1 MMHRILTVDQMREAD
16 RSAIERGTPGIT
28 LMERAGAAVAEHVR
42 DGFPA
47 ARNILV
53 LCGPGN
59 NGGDGFVA
67 ARLLAGEGLQV
78 RLALLGSPEALSG
91 DAATAAAAWAGDV
104 LDAAAVD
111 PARGELVVDA
121 LFGTGLT
128 RDLDGAAAALVSRV
142 NRSQCPVLAVDI
154 PSGIDGDTGRV
165 RGVAIEADA
174 TVTFAAR
181 RPGHLLLPGR
191 THCGRVDVA
200 DIGIA
205 DEILASLE
213 PHLSA
218 NGPDLW
224 LEAFPRPAIDTHKY
238 ERGHALVLSGDA
250 THTGA
255 ARLVAR
261 GALRVGAGAVTLAS
275 PRSALAVNAA
285 HLTAVMLS
293 PCDNAEELASL
304 LSDKRINVVAMGP
317 GIGAGER
324 TRGLVKAAAK
334 AGRALVLDADALTSF
349 SGEAYTLGAIS
360 TSARECVLTPHQGEM
375 SRLFE
380 SAEGVLDAPSK
391 LEAALRAA
399 RIARSVLVFKGA
411 DTVVASPDGRAAIA
425 SNGSPYLATAGA
437 GDVLAGIIAGLLAQG
452 MPAYEA
458 ACAAVWLHGE
468 AGARFG
474 AGLIAED
481 IPDLLPRALATLI
494 TP

>member
-1 MMHRILTVDQMREAD
+1 MMHRILDVEQMRRAD
-16 RSAIERGTPGIT
+16 RIAIERGTPGIT
-28 LMERAGAAVAEHVR
+28 LMERAGAAVADHVR
-42 DGFPA
+42 EGFPA

-67 ARLLAGEGLQV
+67 ARLLVADGVQV

-91 DAATAAAAWAGDV
+91 DAATAAAAWTGGV

-174 TVTFAAR
+174 TVTFATR
-181 RPGHLLLPGR
+181 KPGHLLLPGR

-205 DEILASLE
+205 DEILESFE
-213 PHLSA
+213 VHLSA
-218 NGPDLW
+218 NEPDLW
-224 LEAFPRPAIDTHKY
+224 RDAFPMPAVDTHKY

-261 GALRVGAGAVTLAS
+261 GALRVGAGAVTLGS
-275 PRSALAVNAA
+275 PRSALAVNGA
-285 HLTAVMLS
+285 HLTAVMLRQ
-293 PCDNAEELASL
+293 CDDAEELAAL
-304 LSDKRINVVAMGP
+304 LADRRINAVAMGP
-317 GIGAGER
+317 GIGTGER
-324 TRGLVKAAAK
+324 TRSLVKAAAK

-349 SGEAYTLGAIS
+349 AGEAYTLGAIA
-360 TSARECVLTPHQGEM
+360 TAARECVLTPHHGEM

-399 RIARSVLVFKGA
+399 RIARSVIVFKGA
-411 DTVVASPDGRAAIA
+411 DTVVAAPDGRAAIA
-425 SNGSPYLATAGA
+425 ANGSPYLATAGS
-437 GDVLAGIIAGLLAQG
+437 GDVLAGMIAGLLAQG
-452 MPAYEA
+452 MPAYDA

-474 AGLIAED
+474 PGLIAED
-481 IPDLLPRALATLI
+481 IPELVPRVLGALLST
-494 TP
+494 